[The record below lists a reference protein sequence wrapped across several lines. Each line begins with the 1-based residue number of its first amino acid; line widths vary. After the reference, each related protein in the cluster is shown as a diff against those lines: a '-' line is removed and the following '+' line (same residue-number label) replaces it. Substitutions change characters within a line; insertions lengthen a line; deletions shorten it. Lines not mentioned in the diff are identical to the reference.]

1 MPPVAERTYSFRG
14 PGDLAARIS
23 EASVALE
30 ELGDSADS
38 AVAERVSAEL
48 ALALIRDRGRFNE
61 ARGNQSAFVRET
73 VELLLGAVE
82 KVASD
87 LRHAEV
93 YARGASTRSKDELEF
108 RRAAR
113 ARAGQRWPKA

>member
-1 MPPVAERTYSFRG
+1 MPPIAERTYSFRG
-14 PGDLAARIS
+14 PGNLAARIS
-23 EASVALE
+23 DASVVLD

-48 ALALIRDRGRFNE
+48 TLALIRDRGRFNE

-73 VELLLGAVE
+73 VELLVGAVE

-87 LRHAEV
+87 LRHAEA
-93 YARGASTRSKDELEF
+93 YARAASTRSKDEREF

-113 ARAGQRWPKA
+113 VRAGRRWPMA